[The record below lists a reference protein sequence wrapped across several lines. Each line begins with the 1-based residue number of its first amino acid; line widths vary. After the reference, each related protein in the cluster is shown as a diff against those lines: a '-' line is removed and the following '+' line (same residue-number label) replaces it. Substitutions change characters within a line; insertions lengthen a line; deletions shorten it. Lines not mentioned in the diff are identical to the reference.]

1 MSKSP
6 EDDTASQ
13 ATERGKT
20 RASQTLGETD
30 GGQEQVEERQKQ
42 AVEESGGEGGGGG
55 GGNPT
60 HKRKHNTMPPDN
72 KSIMGTIKGY

>member
-1 MSKSP
+1 MSESP

-13 ATERGKT
+13 ATERGET

-30 GGQEQVEERQKQ
+30 GGQEQVQEKVR
-42 AVEESGGEGGGGG
+42 GEGEN
-55 GGNPT
+55 GNQI

-72 KSIMGTIKGY
+72 KSNMGTI